1 MEGEELEKTRG
12 QTAALKEITEQSP
25 EKPKVP
31 RESTMAVT
39 AKVNHIV
46 IFFNAK
52 IPHCFITQFQEG
64 SELLEGETLERTRG
78 QTAAKEAEQEEE
90 EDGEATTPSKIKR
103 TTTIAQ
109 TAEVQLNTCIKH
121 YTKCLHLC
129 LKALK

>member
-25 EKPKVP
+25 EKPKLP

-39 AKVNHIV
+39 AKVTDIV
-46 IFFNAK
+46 IGQ
-52 IPHCFITQFQEG
+52 IPHCFVTQFQEG

-90 EDGEATTPSKIKR
+90 EDGEASTPSKIKR

-109 TAEVQLNTCIKH
+109 TAEVQQNTCVKQC
-121 YTKCLHLC
+121 TSVTTF
-129 LKALK
+129 A